1 MPTIQTMEL
10 PIPKNWQEFETIV
23 RDAQAQRWKT
33 TALQKNG
40 RPGQKQHGVD
50 IVGPDEIGRR
60 VGVQCKRYK
69 TPLTLKTVIAEVA
82 NADDFKPK
90 LSALFVATTA
100 EHDSKLQEQVR
111 ALSDKRVAK
120 GQFAVALLFWD
131 EIVSSLLLNPAV
143 FKAHYPQ
150 IELSKADHV
159 DKERLIAAVEL
170 GYFGAGLWDSVVLIY
185 GEFGSMA
192 QADPDEFIA
201 NLRILERRAQQLLA
215 PEDAAPILDSLSEVR
230 NGCLK
235 PKRAS
240 SDWNPVEIFAKRV
253 STRIQSAQ
261 SLISVPESKVLDVGL
276 QLGSLYHHAD
286 EVPSAAVRHQLE
298 KKIRGVLPRDAE
310 SLIRKAFSAAKS
322 AHFGHQWAHRIYSFL
337 NHSLRFST

>member
-1 MPTIQTMEL
+1 MEL
-10 PIPKNWQEFETIV
+10 PIPKNWQDFETIV

-69 TPLTLKTVIAEVA
+69 TPLTLESVTDEVA
-82 NADDFKPK
+82 NAEDFKPE

-100 EHDSKLQEQVR
+100 DHDAKLQEQVR
-111 ALSDKRVAK
+111 ALSDKRLAK
-120 GQFAVALLFWD
+120 GKFAVALLFWD

-150 IELSKADHV
+150 FELATADHV
-159 DKERLIAAVEL
+159 DKERLIAALEL
-170 GYFGAGLWDSVVLIY
+170 GYFGADLWDSVLLIY
-185 GEFGSMA
+185 GEFGFMA

-201 NLRILERRAQQLLA
+201 TLRIFERRAQQLLP

-230 NGCLK
+230 NGCVK
-235 PKRAS
+235 PKKAS
-240 SDWNPVEIFAKRV
+240 SDWNPVETFAKRV
-253 STRIQSAQ
+253 SSRIQNAQ
-261 SLISVPESKVLDVGL
+261 SLISVPESKALDIGL
-276 QLGSLYHHAD
+276 QLGRLYHHAD
-286 EVPSAAVRHQLE
+286 DVPAEAVRHQVAM
-298 KKIRGVLPRDAE
+298 KIRGVLPE
-310 SLIRKAFSAAKS
+310 YGGSSIRKAFSAAKI
-322 AHFGHQWAHRIYSFL
+322 AHSGYQWAERIYSFL
-337 NHSLRFST
+337 NRSLRFSR

>member
-1 MPTIQTMEL
+1 MPTIQSMEL
-10 PIPKNWQEFETIV
+10 PIPKNWQDFETIV

-69 TPLTLKTVIAEVA
+69 TPLTLETVTDEVA
-82 NADDFKPK
+82 NAEDFKPK
-90 LSALFVATTA
+90 LSALFIASTA
-100 EHDSKLQEQVR
+100 DHDSKLQERVR
-111 ALSDKRVAK
+111 VLSDKRSAK
-120 GQFAVALLFWD
+120 GRFAVALLFWD

-143 FKAHYPQ
+143 FRAHYPQ
-150 IELSKADHV
+150 IELAKADHV
-159 DKERLIAAVEL
+159 DKERLIAALEL
-170 GYFGAGLWDSVVLIY
+170 GYFGADLWLSVLLIY

-201 NLRILERRAQQLLA
+201 SLRTLERRAQQLL
-215 PEDAAPILDSLSEVR
+215 PPDDAVPILHSLSEVR

-240 SDWNPVEIFAKRV
+240 SDWNPIETFAKRV
-253 STRIQSAQ
+253 SSRIQSVQ
-261 SLISVPESKVLDVGL
+261 SLISFPESKALDIGL
-276 QLGSLYHHAD
+276 QLGRLYHHAD
-286 EVPSAAVRHQLE
+286 DVPAAAVRRQVE
-298 KKIRGVLPRDAE
+298 EKIRAVLSEDGA
-310 SLIRKAFSAAKS
+310 SSIRKAFSAAKS
-322 AHFGHQWAHRIYSFL
+322 THSGYQWAERIYSFL
-337 NHSLRFST
+337 NRSLRFST